1 MPRICLGHGR
11 THKDPQGFFKIQ
23 NQTKTNQ
30 DTDIFELQNVEQM
43 FQIRSHF
50 ATKEASKIE
59 SLCTHDVTMTWQD
72 TCGVIGVFRKL
83 EFDQK

>member
-1 MPRICLGHGR
+1 MAGLIR
-11 THKDPQGFFKIQ
+11 THMGLKKIQ
-23 NQTKTNQ
+23 NWTKTNQ
-30 DTDIFELQNVEQM
+30 DTDISKNIFELQIAEQM
-43 FQIRSHF
+43 FQIGSHF
-50 ATKEASKIE
+50 ATKKASKIE